1 MKKIVILFVWCL
13 GLSALGQEN
22 LIYQQIQNEKLNG
35 EKFTP
40 VQGAFKPDKLDPT
53 VAKEFKNSKEVDFFQ
68 FDAKVISHKERSFS
82 LDLPL
87 HDKTMTLELVA
98 VDDSFYDY
106 VVTTDKGETFP
117 ANQNIRHYRGVVQG
131 DKNSIVAI
139 SFFEDEVGGIIA
151 NDEGNFNIGTLAKH
165 KGILLYKDSNLVK
178 QSILGCELEDKDDK
192 DRGVYDPNILLQESK
207 LAIKGA
213 NDNCIRIYFE
223 TEYDMFQVK
232 GSVFRVEYQV
242 ATIFNQVA
250 LLYKNENLN
259 IKISAIKVW
268 VSEDPYIS
276 TKTATLLPEF
286 RSKIGAYDGDLAQL
300 LTYRDIGGGRAYY
313 DALDMSP
320 NERVSVSELYVSE
333 ELNTVYSWNV
343 MVVAH
348 EFGHSLSSRH
358 THACR
363 WGRNGTS
370 AIDHCGSYYEY
381 EKGTEISEIEGY
393 NCLDKVNPIAPL
405 NGGTI
410 MSYCHL
416 QSVGINLN
424 KGFGIEPGN
433 KIRNYVAN
441 KSRVLTSCDYP
452 FCAYDMLIYAS
463 TPSVPYYLQHVS
475 NRIVAKNTIH
485 SGNRGVYLGKSIL
498 LIPGFKVEAGASFI
512 GKVDPCTS
520 PPQNAFLENY
530 YQDVDIDQVS
540 QSRDLSIQLYPN
552 PTSDQVTVTS
562 DQAIVFWELFN
573 EIGQT
578 SSRAKVN
585 HKKEFQ
591 VDLTQLKK
599 GLYLIRFTMEDGTS
613 NSQKIM
619 KK

>member
-1 MKKIVILFVWCL
+1 MKKILILFVWCL

-35 EKFTP
+35 EKFAS
-40 VQGAFKPDKLDPT
+40 VQGVFKPDKLDPA

-68 FDAKVISHKERSFS
+68 FDAKAISHQERSFS

-87 HDKTMTLELVA
+87 HNKTMTLELVA

-106 VVTTDKGETFP
+106 VVTTDKGETF
-117 ANQNIRHYRGVVQG
+117 ASNREIRHYRGVVKG
-131 DKNSIVAI
+131 DKSSLVAI

-178 QSILGCELEDKDDK
+178 QSNFGCGLEDEDEKDN
-192 DRGVYDPNILLQESK
+192 GTYDPKILLQESK
-207 LAIKGA
+207 LAVKGI
-213 NDNCIRIYFE
+213 NNTCIRMYFE
-223 TEYDMFQVK
+223 TEYDMFQEK
-232 GSVFRVEYQV
+232 GSVFSVERQV

-250 LLYKNENLN
+250 LIYKNENLN

-268 VSEDPYIS
+268 TSEDPYVS
-276 TKTATLLPEF
+276 TKTKTLLPEF
-286 RSKIGAYDGDLAQL
+286 LSKISSYDGDLAQL
-300 LTYRDIGGGRAYY
+300 LTFRDIGGGRAAF
-313 DALDMSP
+313 DQFDSVPKA
-320 NERVSVSELYVSE
+320 RVSVAQLYTSELFD
-333 ELNTVYSWNV
+333 NIYSWNV
-343 MVVAH
+343 NVIAH
-348 EFGHSLSSRH
+348 EFGHALSSRH

-433 KIRNYVAN
+433 TIRDYVAR
-441 KSRVLTSCDYP
+441 KAHVLNSCNYS
-452 FCAYDMLIYAS
+452 FCPSDALIYTS
-463 TPSVPYYLQHVS
+463 TASVPYYLQHVS
-475 NRIVAKNTIH
+475 NQIVAKNIIR
-485 SGNRGVYLGKSIL
+485 SGNRGVYLGKSIR
-498 LIPGFKVEAGASFI
+498 LIPGFKVEAGASFV

-520 PPQNAFLENY
+520 PPPYAIAEHNTQEFVSDNIVESSSLE
-530 YQDVDIDQVS
+530 
-540 QSRDLSIQLYPN
+540 IQLYPN

-562 DQAIVFWELFN
+562 SQAIVYWELFN

-578 SSRAKVN
+578 SSRAKVK
-585 HKKEFQ
+585 HQKEFQ
-591 VDLTQLKK
+591 VNLTHLKK

-613 NSQKIM
+613 YSQKII